1 MIMYNN
7 QPSKIDIMSRTINT
21 LIMTF
26 FNQQSKLSEIDVEQL
41 CKIAKEIAEKIF
53 YSPKPEVTQVEK
65 ETPLDEDFLDL

>member
-1 MIMYNN
+1 
-7 QPSKIDIMSRTINT
+7 
-21 LIMTF
+21 MTF